1 MTEAIQIGNRT
12 ITVSE
17 LISLLANYQ
26 MLPQL
31 QRELLIDEAIEQNS
45 RSANVAI
52 ECTPEEVAQ
61 AKQQFYAEKQLKNEE
76 DIQAWMAHQKLTS
89 EQLEV
94 ITTRKLKIEKFKQA
108 TWGNKLESYFFQ
120 SKAKLDKVI
129 YSLLRTQDVGIAQE
143 LYFRIQAKEN
153 SFADLAREYS
163 LGPEAQTGGLVG
175 PIELNA
181 LHPVMV
187 QMLSSSQP
195 GHILPPTRIADW
207 FVILRLEKFIPVQL
221 DEFMKGRLLNELFE
235 IWLQEQ
241 QKQIM
246 SAPQG
251 EGDAGRQGEGDKP
264 LT

>member
-12 ITVSE
+12 ITASE
-17 LISLLANYQ
+17 LISLLASYQ

-31 QRELLIDEAIEQNS
+31 QRELILDEAIDQSS

-52 ECTPEEVAQ
+52 STPEEVSQ
-61 AKQQFYAEKQLKNEE
+61 AKQQFYAEKQFKNEE
-76 DIQAWMAHQKLTS
+76 DIQAWMAHQGVTP

-94 ITTRKLKIEKFKQA
+94 IITRKLKIEKFKQA

-195 GHILPPTRIADW
+195 GQILPPTRIADW
-207 FVILRLEKFIPVQL
+207 FVILRLEKFIPAQL
-221 DEFMKGRLLNELFE
+221 DEFMKVRLLNELFE
-235 IWLQEQ
+235 TWLQEQ

-246 SAPQG
+246 SAPRG
-251 EGDAGRQGEGDKP
+251 EGGTGRQGEGDNP
-264 LT
+264 IT

>member
-1 MTEAIQIGNRT
+1 MTEALQIGNRT
-12 ITVSE
+12 ITASE
-17 LISLLANYQ
+17 LISLLASYQ

-31 QRELLIDEAIEQNS
+31 QRELIVDEAIEQSS
-45 RSANVAI
+45 RSANVTI
-52 ECTPEEVAQ
+52 EFTPEEVAQ

-76 DIQAWMAHQKLTS
+76 DIQAWMARQGLTY
-89 EQLEV
+89 EQLEA

-108 TWGNKLESYFFQ
+108 TWGNKLESHFFQ
-120 SKAKLDKVI
+120 SKSKLDKVI

-175 PIELNA
+175 PVELNA

-195 GHILPPTRIADW
+195 GQILPPTRIAEW
-207 FVILRLEKFIPVQL
+207 FVILRLEKFIPAQL
-221 DEFMKGRLLNELFE
+221 DEFMKARLLNEMFE

-241 QKQIM
+241 QKEIM
-246 SAPQG
+246 SAQQEQAATPKQ
-251 EGDAGRQGEGDKP
+251 EDVDNP

>member
-12 ITVSE
+12 ITASE
-17 LISLLANYQ
+17 LISLLASYQ

-31 QRELLIDEAIEQNS
+31 QRELILDEAIDQSS

-52 ECTPEEVAQ
+52 STPKEVSQ
-61 AKQQFYAEKQLKNEE
+61 AKQQFYAEKQFKNEE
-76 DIQAWMAHQKLTS
+76 DIQAWMAHQGVTP

-94 ITTRKLKIEKFKQA
+94 IITRKLKIEKFKQD

-195 GHILPPTRIADW
+195 GQILPPTRIADW
-207 FVILRLEKFIPVQL
+207 FVILRLEKFIPAQL
-221 DEFMKGRLLNELFE
+221 DEFMKVRLLNELFE
-235 IWLQEQ
+235 TWLQEQ

-246 SAPQG
+246 SAPRG
-251 EGDAGRQGEGDKP
+251 EGGTGRQGEGDNSI
-264 LT
+264 T

>member
-12 ITVSE
+12 ITASE
-17 LISLLANYQ
+17 LISLLASYQ

-31 QRELLIDEAIEQNS
+31 QRELILDEAIDQSS

-52 ECTPEEVAQ
+52 CTPEEVAQ
-61 AKQQFYAEKQLKNEE
+61 AKQQFYAEKQFKNEE
-76 DIQAWMAHQKLTS
+76 DIQAWMAHQGVTP

-94 ITTRKLKIEKFKQA
+94 IITRKLKIEKFKQA

-181 LHPVMV
+181 LHPIMV

-195 GHILPPTRIADW
+195 GQILPPTRIAEW
-207 FVILRLEKFIPVQL
+207 FVILRLEKFIPAQL
-221 DEFMKGRLLNELFE
+221 DEFMKVRLLNELFE
-235 IWLQEQ
+235 TWLQEQ

-246 SAPQG
+246 SAPRGEEGTGQQG
-251 EGDAGRQGEGDKP
+251 EGDNL

>member
-12 ITVSE
+12 ITASE
-17 LISLLANYQ
+17 LISLLASYQ

-31 QRELLIDEAIEQNS
+31 QRELIIDEAIEQNS
-45 RSANVAI
+45 RSTKAI

-61 AKQQFYAEKQLKNEE
+61 AKQQFYAEKQLKNEQ
-76 DIQAWMAHQKLTS
+76 DIQAWMAHQGLTPD
-89 EQLEV
+89 QLEV

-195 GHILPPTRIADW
+195 GQILPPTRIAEW
-207 FVILRLEKFIPVQL
+207 FVILRLEKFIPAQL
-221 DEFMKGRLLNELFE
+221 DEFMKVRLLSELFE
-235 IWLQEQ
+235 TWLQEQ
-241 QKQIM
+241 QKRIM
-246 SAPQG
+246 SAPKG
-251 EGDAGRQGEGDKP
+251 EGDTGQQGEGDKP

>member
-12 ITVSE
+12 ITARE
-17 LISLLANYQ
+17 LISLLGNYQ

-31 QRELLIDEAIEQNS
+31 QRELIIDEAIEQNS
-45 RSANVAI
+45 RSEKIAI
-52 ECTPEEVAQ
+52 ECTPEEIAQ

-76 DIQAWMAHQKLTS
+76 DIQAWMAHQGLTT

-153 SFADLAREYS
+153 SFTDLAREYS

-195 GHILPPTRIADW
+195 GQILPPTRIAEW
-207 FVILRLEKFIPVQL
+207 FVILRLEKFIPAQL
-221 DEFMKGRLLNELFE
+221 DEFMKVRLLNELFE
-235 IWLQEQ
+235 TWLQEQ
-241 QKQIM
+241 QKRIM

-251 EGDAGRQGEGDKP
+251 EKGIEGQGEGDKA
-264 LT
+264 

>member
-12 ITVSE
+12 ITASE
-17 LISLLANYQ
+17 LISLLASYQ

-31 QRELLIDEAIEQNS
+31 QRELIIDQAIEQNS
-45 RSANVAI
+45 RAANVAI
-52 ECTPEEVAQ
+52 CTPEEVAQ
-61 AKQQFYAEKQLKNEE
+61 AQQQFYAEKQFKNEE
-76 DIQAWMAHQKLTS
+76 DVQVWMAHQGLTR

-94 ITTRKLKIEKFKQA
+94 IITRKLKIEKFKQA

-153 SFADLAREYS
+153 SFSDLAREYS

-195 GHILPPTRIADW
+195 GQILPPTRIADW
-207 FVILRLEKFIPVQL
+207 FVILRLEKFIPAQL
-221 DEFMKGRLLNELFE
+221 DEFMKVRLLNELFE
-235 IWLQEQ
+235 TWLQEQ
-241 QKQIM
+241 QKRNM
-246 SAPQG
+246 SAPQE
-251 EGDAGRQGEGDKP
+251 EGGTEEQGEDDKP
-264 LT
+264 

>member
-12 ITVSE
+12 ITASE
-17 LISLLANYQ
+17 LISLLASYQ

-31 QRELLIDEAIEQNS
+31 QRELIIDEAIEQNS
-45 RSANVAI
+45 RSAKLAI
-52 ECTPEEVAQ
+52 ECTPEEVVQ
-61 AKQQFYAEKQLKNEE
+61 AKQQFYGEKQFKNEE
-76 DIQAWMAHQKLTS
+76 DIQAWMAHQGLTT
-89 EQLEV
+89 EQIEV
-94 ITTRKLKIEKFKQA
+94 IITRKLKIEKFKQA

-120 SKAKLDKVI
+120 SKTKLDKVI

-195 GHILPPTRIADW
+195 GQILPPTRIADW
-207 FVILRLEKFIPVQL
+207 FVILRLEKFIPAQL
-221 DEFMKGRLLNELFE
+221 DEFMKVRMLNELFE
-235 IWLQEQ
+235 TWLQEQ

-246 SAPQG
+246 SAPRTEAGTLPHG
-251 EGDAGRQGEGDKP
+251 EGDQP

>member
-1 MTEAIQIGNRT
+1 MSEAIQIGNRT
-12 ITVSE
+12 ITASE
-17 LISLLANYQ
+17 LISLLASYQ
-26 MLPQL
+26 MLPHL
-31 QRELLIDEAIEQNS
+31 RRELIIDEAIEQNS
-45 RSANVAI
+45 SSANVAI
-52 ECTPEEVAQ
+52 CTPEEVAQ
-61 AKQQFYAEKQLKNEE
+61 AKQQFYAEKQFKNEE
-76 DIQAWMAHQKLTS
+76 DIQAWMAHQGLTP

-94 ITTRKLKIEKFKQA
+94 IITRKLKIEKFKQA
-108 TWGNKLESYFFQ
+108 TWGSKLESYFFQ
-120 SKAKLDKVI
+120 SKTKLDKVI

-181 LHPVMV
+181 LHPIMV

-195 GHILPPTRIADW
+195 GQILPPTRIADW
-207 FVILRLEKFIPVQL
+207 FVILRLEKFIPAQL
-221 DEFMKGRLLNELFE
+221 DEFMKVRLLNELFE
-235 IWLQEQ
+235 TWLQEQ

-246 SAPQG
+246 SAPRPEGGTRQQG
-251 EGDAGRQGEGDKP
+251 EGDQP

>member
-1 MTEAIQIGNRT
+1 MTEALQIGNRK
-12 ITVSE
+12 IAASE
-17 LISLLANYQ
+17 LISLLASYQ

-31 QRELLIDEAIEQNS
+31 QRELIVDEAIEQTS

-52 ECTPEEVAQ
+52 ELTPEEVAQ

-76 DIQAWMAHQKLTS
+76 DIQAWMARQGLS
-89 EQLEV
+89 YEQLEAV
-94 ITTRKLKIEKFKQA
+94 TTRKLKIEKFKQA
-108 TWGNKLESYFFQ
+108 TWGNKLEAYFFQ

-175 PIELNA
+175 PVELNA

-195 GHILPPTRIADW
+195 GQILPPTRIAEW
-207 FVILRLEKFIPVQL
+207 FVILRLEKFIPAQL
-221 DEFMKGRLLNELFE
+221 DESMKARLLNELFE
-235 IWLQEQ
+235 AWLQEQ
-241 QKQIM
+241 QKQMM
-246 SAPQG
+246 SARPEQATT
-251 EGDAGRQGEGDKP
+251 ETQEEVEKP

>member
-1 MTEAIQIGNRT
+1 MTEALQIGNRT
-12 ITVSE
+12 ITASE
-17 LISLLANYQ
+17 LISLLASYQ

-31 QRELLIDEAIEQNS
+31 QRELIIDEAIEQSS
-45 RSANVAI
+45 RSANVTI
-52 ECTPEEVAQ
+52 EFTPEEVAQ

-76 DIQAWMAHQKLTS
+76 DIQAWMARQGLTY
-89 EQLEV
+89 EQLEA

-120 SKAKLDKVI
+120 SKSKLDKVI

-175 PIELNA
+175 PVELNA

-195 GHILPPTRIADW
+195 GQILPPTRIAEW
-207 FVILRLEKFIPVQL
+207 FVILRLEKFIPAQL
-221 DEFMKGRLLNELFE
+221 DEFMKARLLNEMFE

-241 QKQIM
+241 QKEIM
-246 SAPQG
+246 SAQL
-251 EGDAGRQGEGDKP
+251 EQAATLKQEDVDNP

>member
-12 ITVSE
+12 ITASE
-17 LISLLANYQ
+17 LISLLASYQ

-31 QRELLIDEAIEQNS
+31 QRELIIDEAIEQNS
-45 RSANVAI
+45 RSAKVVI

-61 AKQQFYAEKQLKNEE
+61 AKQQFYTEKQFKNEE
-76 DIQAWMAHQKLTS
+76 DIQAWMAHQGLTPD
-89 EQLEV
+89 QLEV

-181 LHPVMV
+181 LHPIMV

-195 GHILPPTRIADW
+195 GQILPPTRIAEW
-207 FVILRLEKFIPVQL
+207 FVILRLEKFIPAQL
-221 DEFMKGRLLNELFE
+221 DEFMKMRLLNELFE
-235 IWLQEQ
+235 NWLQEQ

-251 EGDAGRQGEGDKP
+251 EGEDNKT

>member
-12 ITVSE
+12 ITASE
-17 LISLLANYQ
+17 LISLLATYQ

-31 QRELLIDEAIEQNS
+31 QRELIIDEAIEQNS
-45 RSANVAI
+45 HSEKVVI

-61 AKQQFYAEKQLKNEE
+61 AKQQFYAEKQFKNEE
-76 DIQAWMAHQKLTS
+76 DIQVWIARQGLTP

-195 GHILPPTRIADW
+195 GQILPPSRIADW
-207 FVILRLEKFIPVQL
+207 FVILRLEKFIPAQL
-221 DEFMKGRLLNELFE
+221 DEFMKVRLLNELFE
-235 IWLQEQ
+235 AWLQEQ
-241 QKQIM
+241 QKQIV
-246 SAPQG
+246 SAPLG
-251 EGDAGRQGEGDKP
+251 EAGTQREEKGNQA

>member
-12 ITVSE
+12 ITASE
-17 LISLLANYQ
+17 LISLLASYQ

-31 QRELLIDEAIEQNS
+31 HRELILDEAIDQSS

-52 ECTPEEVAQ
+52 STLEEVSQ

-76 DIQAWMAHQKLTS
+76 DIQAWMAHQGVTP

-94 ITTRKLKIEKFKQA
+94 IITRKLKIEKFKQT

-195 GHILPPTRIADW
+195 GQILPPTRIADW
-207 FVILRLEKFIPVQL
+207 FVILRLEKFIPAQL
-221 DEFMKGRLLNELFE
+221 DEFMKVRLLNELFE

-246 SAPQG
+246 SAPRPEAG
-251 EGDAGRQGEGDKP
+251 TGRQGEGDQP

>member
-12 ITVSE
+12 ITASE
-17 LISLLANYQ
+17 LISLLASYQ

-31 QRELLIDEAIEQNS
+31 QRELIIDQAIEQNS
-45 RSANVAI
+45 RAANVAI
-52 ECTPEEVAQ
+52 CTPEEVAQ
-61 AKQQFYAEKQLKNEE
+61 AQQQFYAEKQFKNEE
-76 DIQAWMAHQKLTS
+76 DIQAWMAHQGLTP

-94 ITTRKLKIEKFKQA
+94 IITRKLKIEKFKQA

-153 SFADLAREYS
+153 SFSDLAREYS

-195 GHILPPTRIADW
+195 GQILPPTRIADW
-207 FVILRLEKFIPVQL
+207 FVILRLEKFIPAQL
-221 DEFMKGRLLNELFE
+221 DEFMKVRLLNELFE
-235 IWLQEQ
+235 TWLQEQ
-241 QKQIM
+241 QKQNV
-246 SAPQG
+246 SAPQE
-251 EGDAGRQGEGDKP
+251 EGGTEEQGEGDKP
-264 LT
+264 

>member
-12 ITVSE
+12 IAASE
-17 LISLLANYQ
+17 LISLLASYQ

-31 QRELLIDEAIEQNS
+31 QRELIIDEAIEQNS
-45 RSANVAI
+45 HLAKIAI
-52 ECTPEEVAQ
+52 ECTPEEIAQ
-61 AKQQFYAEKQLKNEE
+61 AKQQFYAEKQFKNEE
-76 DIQAWMAHQKLTS
+76 DIQAWMAHQGLTS
-89 EQLEV
+89 DQLEV

-195 GHILPPTRIADW
+195 GQILPPTRIAEW
-207 FVILRLEKFIPVQL
+207 FVILRLEKFIPAQL
-221 DEFMKGRLLNELFE
+221 DEFMKVRLLNELFE
-235 IWLQEQ
+235 SWIQEQ
-241 QKQIM
+241 QKQII
-246 SAPQG
+246 STPQQEVGRGKQG
-251 EGDAGRQGEGDKP
+251 ESDKP
-264 LT
+264 LI

>member
-12 ITVSE
+12 ITASE
-17 LISLLANYQ
+17 LISLLASYQ

-31 QRELLIDEAIEQNS
+31 QRELIIDQAIEQNS
-45 RSANVAI
+45 RAANVAI
-52 ECTPEEVAQ
+52 CTPEEVAQ
-61 AKQQFYAEKQLKNEE
+61 AKQQFYAEKQFKNEE
-76 DIQAWMAHQKLTS
+76 DIQAWMAYQGLTPD
-89 EQLEV
+89 QLEF
-94 ITTRKLKIEKFKQA
+94 ITTRKLKIEKFKQV

-120 SKAKLDKVI
+120 SKTKLDKVI

-195 GHILPPTRIADW
+195 GQILPPTRIAEW
-207 FVILRLEKFIPVQL
+207 FVILRLEKFIPAQL
-221 DEFMKGRLLNELFE
+221 DEFMKVRLLNELFE
-235 IWLQEQ
+235 TWLQDQ

-251 EGDAGRQGEGDKP
+251 DEAGNDREKVIN
-264 LT
+264 L

>member
-12 ITVSE
+12 IAASE

-31 QRELLIDEAIEQNS
+31 QRELIIDEAIEQSS
-45 RSANVAI
+45 RSADIAI
-52 ECTPEEVAQ
+52 DCTPEEVAQ
-61 AKQQFYAEKQLKNEE
+61 AKQKFYTEKQFKNEE
-76 DIQAWMAHQKLTS
+76 DIQAWMANQGLTS
-89 EQLEV
+89 EQLEA

-108 TWGNKLESYFFQ
+108 TWSPKLESYFFQ
-120 SKAKLDKVI
+120 SKTKLDKVI

-163 LGPEAQTGGLVG
+163 LGPESQTGGLVG

-195 GHILPPTRIADW
+195 GQILPPTRIAEW
-207 FVILRLEKFIPVQL
+207 FVILRLEKFIPAQL
-221 DEFMKGRLLNELFE
+221 DEFMKVRLVNEMFE
-235 IWLQEQ
+235 NWLQEQ
-241 QKQIM
+241 QKKIM
-246 SAPQG
+246 SAQREQG
-251 EGDAGRQGEGDKP
+251 GTQ
-264 LT
+264 TVISH

>member
-12 ITVSE
+12 ITASE
-17 LISLLANYQ
+17 LISLLASYQ

-31 QRELLIDEAIEQNS
+31 QRELILDEAIDQSS

-52 ECTPEEVAQ
+52 STLEEVSQ

-76 DIQAWMAHQKLTS
+76 DIQAWMAHQGVTP

-94 ITTRKLKIEKFKQA
+94 IITRKLKIEKFKQT

-195 GHILPPTRIADW
+195 GQILPPTRIADW
-207 FVILRLEKFIPVQL
+207 FVILRLEKFIPAQL
-221 DEFMKGRLLNELFE
+221 DEFMKVRLLNELFE

-246 SAPQG
+246 SAPRPEAG
-251 EGDAGRQGEGDKP
+251 TGRQGEGDQP